1 MPGSTLQSSTNSAAI
16 KTIVYPAAAETAL
29 GTSLPGIQHETH
41 TTKVEQLFTKT
52 PDAAY
57 LAQQYTVF
65 VGSGGGL
72 LVTSAAWL
80 PVFWARIQVS

>member
-1 MPGSTLQSSTNSAAI
+1 MLGSILQSSTNSVAI

-29 GTSLPGIQHETH
+29 GTSLPGIQHEMDTIR
-41 TTKVEQLFTKT
+41 VEQLFTKT
-52 PDAAY
+52 PDAAD

-65 VGSGGGL
+65 VGPGGGL

>member
-1 MPGSTLQSSTNSAAI
+1 MLGSILQSSTNSLLI

-29 GTSLPGIQHETH
+29 GTSLPGIKHETDA
-41 TTKVEQLFTKT
+41 TKVGQLFTKT
-52 PDAAY
+52 PDAAD
-57 LAQQYTVF
+57 LAQQHTVF

-72 LVTSAAWL
+72 LVASAAWL